1 MFLKV
6 SFWMGLALL
15 SDFEYTLYAP
25 DAGRSGRP
33 TTGNRATTCSRLSM
47 SQTVMSPL
55 S

>member
-15 SDFEYTLYAP
+15 CDFEYTLYIPA
-25 DAGRSGRP
+25 AGLSGRP
-33 TTGNRATTCSRLSM
+33 TTGKRATTCSRASM
-47 SQTVMSPL
+47 SQTVMRAL